1 MTSRSLFRGR
11 LVFGISLLSL
21 YVGAAGARADESLA
35 GLAEQANRK
44 VVKLYGGGGY
54 RGLASYG
61 SGVIVSPEGHVL
73 TAASHLLLTQ
83 DLRVHLWDGRR
94 VRAEVVV
101 TEPELDAAILKLAGV
116 DGLPYFDV
124 AEAARA
130 PLAKPGEWVLAFSNE
145 FEIATRDE
153 PVSVRH
159 GVIAAYAPLHG
170 RRGVFDAPYN
180 GDVYVVDAVTN
191 NVGAAG
197 GAVTDRHGR
206 LLGLIGKEVRNT
218 LTDTWVNYAVPVQV
232 LASFV
237 EKGIRGEYKPVARTE
252 TPTGPAGYHGIVLV
266 PTVVERT
273 PPYIEEVLPGSPAAR
288 AGLRPD
294 DLVVY
299 VNGQQVLSTK
309 AFRDVMARGAPGA
322 VLRLEVRRAGNA
334 GPGTERLVAAELKL
348 EPQPGGA
355 PGK

>member
-1 MTSRSLFRGR
+1 MKGVR
-11 LVFGISLLSL
+11 VMVVLLAL
-21 YVGAAGARADESLA
+21 AGAWAERPGRADESLA
-35 GLAEQANRK
+35 ALAEQTNRK
-44 VVKLYGGGGY
+44 VVKLFGGGGF

-94 VRAEVVV
+94 LRAEVVV
-101 TEPELDAAILKLAGV
+101 TEPELDAALLKLSGAE
-116 DGLPYFDV
+116 GLPYFDV

-130 PLAKPGEWVLAFSNE
+130 PLAKPGDWILAFSNE
-145 FEIATRDE
+145 FQIATRDE

-159 GVIAAYAPLHG
+159 GVVAAYAPLHG
-170 RRGVFDAPYN
+170 RRGYFDAPYN
-180 GDVYVVDAVTN
+180 GDVYVLDAVTN

-197 GAVTDRHGR
+197 GAVTDRRGR
-206 LLGLIGKEVRNT
+206 LLGIIGKEVRNT
-218 LTDTWVNYAVPVQV
+218 LSDTWVNYAVPVQV

-237 EKGIRGEYKPVARTE
+237 DKGIRGEYRPVARTE
-252 TPTGPAGYHGIVLV
+252 TPAGPAGYHGIVLV
-266 PTVVERT
+266 PSVVERT
-273 PPYIEEVLPGSPAAR
+273 PPYVEEILPGSPAAR

-309 AFRDVMARGAPGA
+309 AFRDVMARSGPGA
-322 VLRLEVRRAGNA
+322 VVKVEVRRSSGAT
-334 GPGTERLVAAELKL
+334 PGTERLVAVEVKL
-348 EPQPGGA
+348 DQPSGPA
-355 PGK
+355 PGKP